1 MSFFLKEA
9 AWTPS
14 SGLTENIRSVVG
26 PKTSSTLPIF
36 VLFSSYTNPLKYGTG
51 SNEKCEEI
59 SGSLESHGIKKKI
72 LTFFINTFVNHFI
85 LSCA

>member
-26 PKTSSTLPIF
+26 PKISSTLPIF
-36 VLFSSYTNPLKYGTG
+36 VLFSRYTNPLKYGTG
-51 SNEKCEEI
+51 SNEKSVEV
-59 SGSLESHGIKKKI
+59 SGSFGVARNKKRKS
-72 LTFFINTFVNHFI
+72 LPFSFT
-85 LSCA
+85 LL